1 MVDQPEQQ
9 GQVLPRYMR
18 TPPGVPSLIGLEPR
32 KFGRNSRR
40 YFSENPK
47 VRARRKPYWGQ
58 SPILIL
64 IILAVFIAYF
74 FENMRSDH
82 QTDGVSET
90 AGLSEN
96 AQSSF
101 TTNTMACR
109 ETLDLVCVYY

>member
-9 GQVLPRYMR
+9 SQVLPRYVRM
-18 TPPGVPSLIGLEPR
+18 PPGVPSLIGLEPR

-58 SPILIL
+58 SPILIFDYSGRIYSL
-64 IILAVFIAYF
+64 F

-82 QTDGVSET
+82 QTVGVSET
-90 AGLSEN
+90 LRLSEN

-101 TTNTMACR
+101 TIYTMACR
-109 ETLDLVCVYY
+109 ETLDLACVYY